1 MRSAESKTQ
10 KGAAPTLPATLRL
23 GPVHLTVTDLDRSV
37 VFYESALGLKTHRRE
52 AEEAAMGVGEED
64 LIVLV
69 EEPGARRAG
78 RHAGL
83 YHYALLYPSRE
94 ELARAALRLA
104 ATKTP
109 IQGASDHDTHEAIY
123 LPDPDGNGIE
133 LAADRPR
140 EAWPDL
146 ANPDWGGGPRPLDTD
161 ALLATVAG
169 EEPRREAGAGLAVG
183 HVHLHVGDLERGL
196 AFYRDILGFELVMF
210 FPGQAAFVSAGGYHH
225 HLGFNVW
232 RGEGVPPAP
241 PGRVGVRHWTVV
253 LDDPKEVAALRE
265 RVEAAGI
272 EAQEAEEA
280 KGGGFLARDPWGIAV
295 VFVAR
300 DALTA

>member
-1 MRSAESKTQ
+1 MKTEEIETR
-10 KGAAPTLPATLRL
+10 KGAAPMLPATLRL
-23 GPVHLTVTDLDRSV
+23 GAVHLTVTDLDRSV
-37 VFYESALGLKTHRRE
+37 AYYEAAIGLKLHRR
-52 AEEAAMGVGEED
+52 AAGEAAMGVGGEN
-64 LIVLV
+64 LLVLH
-69 EEPGARRAG
+69 EEPEARRAG

-94 ELARAALRLA
+94 ELARAAVRLGE
-104 ATKTP
+104 TQTSV
-109 IQGASDHDTHEAIY
+109 QGASDHGTHEAIY

-133 LAADRPR
+133 LYADRPR

-146 ANPDWGGGPRPLDTD
+146 ANPDRGGGPKPLDMD
-161 ALLATVAG
+161 DLLATVAG
-169 EEPRREAGAGLAVG
+169 EEPSTEAGAGLAVG

-196 AFYRDILGFELVMF
+196 AFYREALGFELMMF

-232 RGEGVPPAP
+232 RGEGVPPVP
-241 PGRVGVRHWTVV
+241 EGGVGLRHWTVV
-253 LDDPKEVAALRE
+253 LDDPQEVAAVRE

-272 EAQEAEEA
+272 EAQEAE
-280 KGGGFLARDPWGIAV
+280 GGGFLARDPWGIAV

-300 DALTA
+300 DVSTA

>member
-1 MRSAESKTQ
+1 MKTEEIETQ
-10 KGAAPTLPATLRL
+10 EGAAPTLPATLRL
-23 GPVHLTVTDLDRSV
+23 GPVHLNVTDLDRSIA
-37 VFYESALGLKTHRRE
+37 FYEGSIGLRLHRRE
-52 AEEAAMGVGEED
+52 DEVAAMGVGGED
-64 LIVLV
+64 LLVLH
-69 EEPGARRAG
+69 EEPHARRAG

-94 ELARAALRLA
+94 ELARAAVRLA
-104 ATKTP
+104 ETQTP
-109 IQGASDHDTHEAIY
+109 VQGASDHDTHEAFY

-133 LAADRPR
+133 LYADRPR

-146 ANPDWGGGPRPLDTD
+146 ANPDRGGGPKPLETG

-169 EEPRREAGAGLAVG
+169 EQPRSEAGLGLAVG

-196 AFYRDILGFELVMF
+196 AFYRDVLGFELVMF

-225 HLGFNVW
+225 HLGFNTW
-232 RGEGVPPAP
+232 RGEGVGPVPE
-241 PGRVGVRHWTVV
+241 GRVGLRHWTVV
-253 LDDPKEVAALRE
+253 LDDPKEVAAVRE

-272 EAQEAEEA
+272 EAEEAE
-280 KGGGFLARDPWGIAV
+280 GGFLARDPWGIAV